1 MKGITE
7 TKASHQ
13 WARGNEYG
21 EWLEFDL
28 S

>member
-13 WARGNEYG
+13 WARGDEYG
-21 EWLEFDL
+21 EVARV
-28 S
+28 

>member
-13 WARGNEYG
+13 WARGYEYG
-21 EWLEFDL
+21 EVARV
-28 S
+28 

>member
-21 EWLEFDL
+21 EVVRV
-28 S
+28 